1 MQRRITL
8 ERLHAEEL
16 GRANQLLLQKF
27 ESQTKSESEEE
38 NMSASDMTTSNE
50 KPLFKPE
57 SSKSED
63 SSEPNKEAKIEA
75 FLDEIEG
82 ETLGQMLHYL
92 SSELEPESSNPEN
105 NEESQSS
112 EIIAKRQ
119 QKQSEQ
125 IGNVYYLFTLH

>member
-8 ERLHAEEL
+8 ERLHAEER
-16 GRANQLLLQKF
+16 GRANQLLLQKY

-38 NMSASDMTTSNE
+38 NLTASDMTTSNE

-57 SSKSED
+57 SSE
-63 SSEPNKEAKIEA
+63 SSETQKEAKIEA

-92 SSELEPESSNPEN
+92 SSELEPESSAEN
-105 NEESQSS
+105 EGERSS
-112 EIIAKRQ
+112 EAIAKRQ

-125 IGNVYYLFTLH
+125 IGNGQFFSN